1 MTGDGHLA
9 GNSALW
15 DFDYGREME
24 KKVAD
29 ALRDRGWSVVM
40 SPGSRG
46 PYDIKAVKGRRLW
59 LVQVKATRRPVTF
72 VQKLSTV
79 ERAALC
85 ESADLKGGTPVLALV
100 AKGWI
105 FYLSARNWRHLHP

>member
-1 MTGDGHLA
+1 
-9 GNSALW
+9 LW
-15 DFDYGREME
+15 DFEYGRDME
-24 KKVAD
+24 RRVAE
-29 ALRDRGWSVVM
+29 ALRVNGWSVVM

-46 PYDIKAVKGRRLW
+46 PYDMKAAKRRRVW

-72 VQKLSTV
+72 VQKLSTT

-85 ESADLKGGTPVLALV
+85 KSADTNGATPVLALV

-105 FYLSARNWRHLHP
+105 FYLSARNWRHLRP